1 MPSSPA
7 HTDTAPLGYAAS
19 AVPPVQQHSQEQHDP
34 HAGQAPHQRPAARA
48 VQGHRVIIIADDLT
62 GANVNASML
71 AAQGFS
77 AATCTSSLHWNPH
90 SFQNFDVVSVNTGSR
105 QLPPEEARRLTAD
118 AMRVAVTLHPV
129 VIAKRIDSTLRG
141 NLGSEIEGALEALP
155 ANTLVLLCPAFPAS
169 GRMAAG
175 GHLIVDGLPLERT
188 SAAKDPVN
196 PIYTSHILQ
205 LFTSQSTLP
214 AAALPLDVVLR
225 GAQAIG
231 THLRALHATGCRVVV
246 CDALTDEDIA
256 ALATAAAALDVPVLA
271 ADPGPLTTALALAQL
286 GHAPQS
292 LENRVLLV
300 VGSVM
305 DIVRHQL
312 DMLCVKRDCHLL
324 CARCHL
330 LAEPEGSPAREEELT
345 RLVSGLAAAPDTAEV
360 LGLCTARLPEDVLDL
375 EELART
381 MGVSVAEVSQRINS
395 GLAEA
400 AARLL
405 PATHLRLGG
414 LFTSGGEVTLAVTQ
428 RLHALGFSVRD
439 EVLSRAMYGRFIGGL
454 YPGLS
459 MVTKGGFVGGPEAI
473 DLCIDYLLTKIST
486 RTRAD

>member
-1 MPSSPA
+1 MP
-7 HTDTAPLGYAAS
+7 HG
-19 AVPPVQQHSQEQHDP
+19 QEHDP
-34 HAGQAPHQRPAARA
+34 RPGT
-48 VQGHRVIIIADDLT
+48 GHRVVIIADDLT

-77 AATCTSSLHWNPH
+77 AATCTSSLRWDPR
-90 SFQNFDVVSVNTGSR
+90 SFENFAVVSVNTGSR
-105 QLPPEEARRLTAD
+105 TLPANEARRLTAD
-118 AMRVAVTLHPV
+118 AMRIAVAQRPAVL
-129 VIAKRIDSTLRG
+129 AKRIDSTLRG

-155 ANTLVLLCPAFPAS
+155 PDTLVLLCPAFPAS

-175 GHLIVDGLPLERT
+175 GHLIVDGQPLERT

-196 PIYTSHILQ
+196 PIHTSHILH
-205 LFTSQSTLP
+205 LFTAQSALP
-214 AAALPLDVVLR
+214 AAAVPLEVVLR
-225 GAQAIG
+225 GAEAVRE
-231 THLRALHATGCRVVV
+231 HLRALHAAGCRVAV
-246 CDALTDEDIA
+246 CDALTDEDIT
-256 ALATAAAALDVPVLA
+256 ALAVAAAGLDIPVLT
-271 ADPGPLTTALALAQL
+271 ADPGPLTTALAMVRL
-286 GHAPQS
+286 GHAPLW

-312 DMLCVKRDCHLL
+312 DVLSVNRQCHLL

-330 LAEPEGSPAREEELT
+330 LAQPEGSPAREAELA
-345 RLVSGLAAAPDTAEV
+345 RLVEGLSAAPDSAEV

-375 EELART
+375 EKLARDAY
-381 MGVSVAEVSQRINS
+381 VSVTEVSHRINS

-405 PATHLRLGG
+405 RDARLRLGG

-428 RLHALGFSVRD
+428 RLDALGFSVRD

-473 DLCIDYLLTKIST
+473 DQCIDYLLTKIST
-486 RTRAD
+486 RTRDTE